1 MATVNSRDRQ
11 GGDPGNRQDERAGGP
26 RSGEIQQR
34 AQRVGMR
41 QRRNNRA
48 IEQALDAVS
57 GLDDLGMPEPKPAD

>member
-1 MATVNSRDRQ
+1 MATENRKDRQ
-11 GGDPGNRQDERAGGP
+11 GGDPGNRQDSRPDVAG
-26 RSGEIQQR
+26 SAEIQQS

-57 GLDDLGMPEPKPAD
+57 GLDDLGAQEQKPVD

>member
-11 GGDPGNRQDERAGGP
+11 GGDPGNRQDERAG
-26 RSGEIQQR
+26 